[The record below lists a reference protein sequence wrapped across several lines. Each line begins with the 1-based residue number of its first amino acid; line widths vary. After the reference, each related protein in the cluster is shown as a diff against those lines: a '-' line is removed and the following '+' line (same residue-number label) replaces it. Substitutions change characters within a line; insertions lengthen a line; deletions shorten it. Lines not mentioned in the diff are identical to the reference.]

1 MMVKFQIKR
10 GHDGPARRGIIK
22 LGDVSWSTPALVGSS
37 KYLQLISTGSL
48 LHYDQSTLS
57 IIDPESIVL
66 LPSLL
71 GISGLDSVAAKTV
84 VESQLEAARNSDSN
98 HTFVVRIPSSLSL
111 EDFKDL
117 IPTILDAGIHTVAF
131 LFNDELGENDSSN
144 LLLRALLPRN
154 WVAIA
159 LGRIRPS
166 VLPLLIYTGF
176 DLIDMGYAHEAASR
190 LIRVWPLR
198 NEQIVSQGVNR
209 FCPCV
214 HCQELDFH
222 GNRLE
227 NEIMLFNHNVGVYE
241 TILSESIQSANEQQ
255 LRWVV
260 EATTHSSPEV
270 TSFLRR
276 INRDIPSYLE
286 EFTPTVGSN
295 SLPLIGPE
303 SYNSPAV
310 KRFREYV
317 SSRYSPPQ
325 HKEIILLL
333 PCSARKPYSDSKT
346 HRRFSDILDRALGS
360 KRDSIAEAIIT
371 SPLGIVPREL
381 ERIYPAANYDIPVTG
396 EWDFEETKIAADALV
411 IHLEKF
417 KESDVVVAHVSGGY
431 LAVVKMAE
439 ERIKQSIIYTTYEAS
454 PTSRVSLTNLSDTLL
469 DLIEIKKPSGKR
481 TSLEDTVRATADFQ
495 FDIGAG
501 ELLVPPNAKVGGKV
515 YGTII
520 SREKGEQLC
529 AYLGATGT
537 LSLTL
542 EGAKRINTLG
552 KYWVKFEGSSLDGST
567 LFAVGVESADYG
579 IRPGDEVII
588 KNSNDEVVG
597 AGRSEMS
604 GREMCDFDNGIAVK
618 VRHKAR

>member
-1 MMVKFQIKR
+1 MDMRFQIKR
-10 GHDGPARRGIIK
+10 GHDGPMRQGTIK
-22 LGDVSWSTPALVGSS
+22 LGSLSSNTPSLVGSS
-37 KYLQLISTGSL
+37 DSLQIVSTGSL
-48 LHYDQSTLS
+48 LHYEKSTLS
-57 IIDPESIVL
+57 TINPESLVL
-66 LPSLL
+66 LPSLP
-71 GISGLDSVAAKTV
+71 GISGLYPIAAKIV
-84 VESQLEAARNSDSN
+84 VERQLEAARKSDSK
-98 HTFVVRIPSSLSL
+98 HAFVVRIPSSLSR
-111 EDFKDL
+111 EDFEEL
-117 IPTILDAGIHTVAF
+117 IPSISNAGIQAVAF
-131 LFNDELGENDSSN
+131 LFTDELGENDSSN
-144 LLLRALLPRN
+144 LLLRSLLPRN

-166 VLPLLIYTGF
+166 ILPLLIYTGF

-190 LIRVWPLR
+190 LVRVWPLR
-198 NEQIVSQGVNR
+198 NEQIVSHGVNR
-209 FCPCV
+209 FCICI

-222 GNRLE
+222 GDRPKIE
-227 NEIMLFNHNVGVYE
+227 TILFNHNVGIYE
-241 TILSESIQSANEQQ
+241 SILSESVQSANEQQ

-276 INRDIPSYLE
+276 LDRDIPSYLE
-286 EFTPTVGSN
+286 EFTPTACSN

-303 SYNSPAV
+303 SYHSPAV
-310 KRFREYV
+310 KRFRDYV
-317 SSRYSPPQ
+317 ASRYSPPQ

-346 HRRFSDILDRALGS
+346 HRRFSDTLDRALGS
-360 KRDSIAEAIIT
+360 KRDSIAETIIT

-411 IHLEKF
+411 THLEKF
-417 KESDVVVAHVSGGY
+417 KESGVVVAHVSGGY
-431 LAVVKMAE
+431 LAVVRMAE
-439 ERIKQSIIYTTYEAS
+439 KLIKQSIIYTTHEAS
-454 PTSRVSLTNLSDTLL
+454 PTSRESLTNLSDTLL
-469 DLIEIKKPSGKR
+469 DLMEIKKPSGKR
-481 TSLEDTVRATADFQ
+481 SSLEDTMRATADFQ
-495 FDIGAG
+495 FDTGAG
-501 ELLVPPNAKVGGKV
+501 NLLVPPNAKVGGKV

-529 AYLGATGT
+529 AYLGGTGA

-542 EGAKRINTLG
+542 EGAKRIDSLG
-552 KYWVKFEGSSLDGST
+552 KYWVKFEGLSLEGST
-567 LFAVGVESADYG
+567 LFAVGVESADCR

-597 AGRSEMS
+597 TGRSEMS